1 MKRLIIRTLAAA
13 LFAVALAGCG
23 SIKQESAM
31 EWLESQPWT
40 SDDTV

>member
-1 MKRLIIRTLAAA
+1 MKRLMFKILAAA
-13 LFAVALAGCG
+13 VFAAALAGCG
-23 SIKQESAM
+23 SIRHESAM